1 MTTQTEVYALKSNT
15 PWRDTPDPGP
25 HRPIDPSLNTAGQ
38 NDAEVEF
45 KFNKSVFDSEQNI
58 KRAVIASLNKAVPKE
73 YRRIP
78 GGIGSREY
86 RVTESPL
93 DILNALRD
101 EYGDLTPTERGN
113 MEAQWAAPWN
123 TSVPIESYFQRS
135 KISTRWRWRTRQP
148 TPKNR

>member
-1 MTTQTEVYALKSNT
+1 MSIPPVTIEIANDLLANPPTLHPRPNGTNIRALVQWYDQKLGSIPSQQSREHGYSGMTTQTEVYALKSNT

-73 YRRIP
+73 YRRIT
-78 GGIGSREY
+78 GGS
-86 RVTESPL
+86 
-93 DILNALRD
+93 DHA
-101 EYGDLTPTERGN
+101 
-113 MEAQWAAPWN
+113 N
-123 TSVPIESYFQRS
+123 TA
-135 KISTRWRWRTRQP
+135 
-148 TPKNR
+148 